1 MHPWQLILHSIAP
14 PQTKS
19 NHTRAKHPKGQD
31 CNVTHN
37 AASMHPWQQLL
48 PHRLCRGH
56 IVSEGARLQA
66 RPDREHLRLAVLN
79 QAQCVWC
86 MLCHACWTRCAKPSR
101 AVFVACFAAGLLKCQ
116 AIKLSM
122 LHVSCQAIKPS
133 TLHVSC
139 QAMLE
144 NLLPGCAVSVILC
157 VLLCFVT
164 YKRCAS
170 YAHRSTKI
178 THTRHAL

>member
-1 MHPWQLILHSIAP
+1 
-14 PQTKS
+14 
-19 NHTRAKHPKGQD
+19 
-31 CNVTHN
+31 
-37 AASMHPWQQLL
+37 
-48 PHRLCRGH
+48 
-56 IVSEGARLQA
+56 
-66 RPDREHLRLAVLN
+66 
-79 QAQCVWC
+79 

-122 LHVSCQAIKPS
+122 LHVSCQAIKPSTLHVSCQAIKPSTLHVSCQAIMPSTLHVSCQAIKPS